1 MKENRKFKLILISL
15 FIATGALFFG
25 KATFDAWS
33 LFTLGIIGFYFGAN
47 VYQKKIET
55 DSL

>member
-1 MKENRKFKLILISL
+1 MKENRKFKLVLIGL
-15 FIATGALFFG
+15 VIATTALIFG

-33 LFTLGIIGFYFGAN
+33 LFTLGAIGLYCGAN

-55 DSL
+55 FPL